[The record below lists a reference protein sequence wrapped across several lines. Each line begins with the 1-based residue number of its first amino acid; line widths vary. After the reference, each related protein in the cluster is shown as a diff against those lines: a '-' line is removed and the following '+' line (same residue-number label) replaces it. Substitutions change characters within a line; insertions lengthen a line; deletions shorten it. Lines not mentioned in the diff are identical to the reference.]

1 MMKGISDF
9 CDMYAKQENLKE
21 EPIAVLI
28 VYEAPNNPC
37 SERGALI
44 GYFQRHGVDC
54 KELEYPIQKPDLK
67 F

>member
-1 MMKGISDF
+1 
-9 CDMYAKQENLKE
+9 MYTKQENLKE

-37 SERGALI
+37 SERAALI
-44 GYFQRHGVDC
+44 NFFNNHGIDC